1 MDDIKISV
9 IVPVYNSEKTLVR
22 CADSILNGTHKN
34 IELIFINDEST
45 DNSLEICLRY
55 ADRDG
60 RVKVINKENRGVS
73 IARNEGVAA
82 ATGDYIAFV
91 DSDDYVDRDMY
102 EKLLNNSDCA
112 SADIVFCGYNTVNG
126 DKIIPRVEP
135 QFALT
140 VTDKRY
146 RSNFQYDTENYVMGN
161 VWRMIVKSEIAKSVT
176 FRNDIHIAED
186 LVYLLSV
193 LNIAKKVNT
202 VNERLYFYSYSS
214 NVATHYKYMKEEY
227 VDSYKELSE
236 FLSAYYSV
244 LGDDETAKYCRFSN
258 FINIWRCY
266 IYSAFG
272 IRRIR
277 KELKKYRKTGMAA
290 FSTMRAYVRNVKSSR
305 QKILAILIYFKMY
318 AVARKL
324 ALFRNKSKS

>member
-193 LNIAKKVNT
+193 LN
-202 VNERLYFYSYSS
+202 
-214 NVATHYKYMKEEY
+214 
-227 VDSYKELSE
+227 LS
-236 FLSAYYSV
+236 
-244 LGDDETAKYCRFSN
+244 
-258 FINIWRCY
+258 
-266 IYSAFG
+266 
-272 IRRIR
+272 
-277 KELKKYRKTGMAA
+277 
-290 FSTMRAYVRNVKSSR
+290 
-305 QKILAILIYFKMY
+305 LIHISEPT
-318 AVARKL
+318 RP
-324 ALFRNKSKS
+324 